1 MDNLG
6 IGTDIENIK
15 RFEKYSKD
23 KNNAFLKRVYS
34 NKEINYCFSHKYP
47 ASHLAARYAA
57 KEAVVKAMNPIDN
70 NLLDYKDIEILH
82 SEKETPVVKIKNSKF
97 NNKLNKLKVYIT
109 LSHTQNTAIAFAL
122 IIKK

>member
-23 KNNAFLKRVYS
+23 KNNAFLRRIYS
-34 NKEINYCFSHKYP
+34 EREINYCFSHKNP

-57 KEAVVKAMNPIDN
+57 KEAVVKAMNTINN
-70 NLLDYKDIEILH
+70 NLLDYKDIEIVH
-82 SEKETPVVKIKNSKF
+82 SKKEAPIVKMKNSKF
-97 NNKLNKLKVYIT
+97 NKLKVYIT
-109 LSHTQNTAIAFAL
+109 LSHAQNTAIAFAL